1 VLSIVSVTGLVVF
14 SNALCLQIH
23 KDTRLLSTHLET
35 DTTVVVSSFDDDNN
49 KHYSKEEKI
58 RYHL

>member
-1 VLSIVSVTGLVVF
+1 VF
-14 SNALCLQIH
+14 STALCLQIH

-35 DTTVVVSSFDDDNN
+35 DTTVVVSSFDDGNN